1 MARKN
6 NNEYAQ
12 LMEILKEAREM
23 YQTEEEL
30 TFKNFKD
37 DCVNP
42 EKVESLMTEKTLTE
56 IKNDLSDDEKR
67 DEIWKSIC
75 DIPEDM
81 VAITGTADPLEWLKV
96 LADGANAELKVQHYF
111 NEMDDLMKSKQ
122 ELEDLEQEAN
132 DNIKEYMDYLNS
144 PEYEEKVIT
153 RKKEFADRLEAEKK
167 KEKPD
172 ISLIRHLE
180 KEIQLINDRYNLGFL
195 IRSAER
201 ISMKSILENFFN
213 DKKSNY
219 SLQRYSEKCK
229 QISIN
234 PNVFRY
240 YFNLEEKFLE
250 KKYHPFNNLFLFT
263 CVQFIGHVDTAE
275 NAEQI
280 RIIIRDLHK
289 LFYNKFS
296 SDAAREEFL
305 NTVRGFLDKFIEA
318 GYTDKFVKENI
329 TWEEHPNRKKKDAER
344 EKKAREQIYDQ
355 IIKQNYSD
363 KITDELRAMTLSE
376 LYNYLNMKN
385 IEKLE
390 KAAAANKAAN
400 SEADDAEPS
409 DEEAHVGKV
418 SIPGDGITD
427 PELKD
432 MVKKKAEEDVNNCH
446 GTDGRILEDQLN
458 VGDEVN
464 E

>member
-1 MARKN
+1 M
-6 NNEYAQ
+6 
-12 LMEILKEAREM
+12 
-23 YQTEEEL
+23 
-30 TFKNFKD
+30 
-37 DCVNP
+37 
-42 EKVESLMTEKTLTE
+42 
-56 IKNDLSDDEKR
+56 
-67 DEIWKSIC
+67 
-75 DIPEDM
+75 
-81 VAITGTADPLEWLKV
+81 
-96 LADGANAELKVQHYF
+96 
-111 NEMDDLMKSKQ
+111 
-122 ELEDLEQEAN
+122 
-132 DNIKEYMDYLNS
+132 
-144 PEYEEKVIT
+144 
-153 RKKEFADRLEAEKK
+153 
-167 KEKPD
+167 
-172 ISLIRHLE
+172 
-180 KEIQLINDRYNLGFL
+180 
-195 IRSAER
+195 
-201 ISMKSILENFFN
+201 
-213 DKKSNY
+213 
-219 SLQRYSEKCK
+219 
-229 QISIN
+229 
-234 PNVFRY
+234 
-240 YFNLEEKFLE
+240 
-250 KKYHPFNNLFLFT
+250 
-263 CVQFIGHVDTAE
+263 QFIGHVDTAE

-432 MVKKKAEEDVNNCH
+432 MVKKKAEEDVNNYH
-446 GTDGRILEDQLN
+446 ETDGRILEDQLN